1 MWLFL
6 SVLLL
11 CSHFFPLLFFFF
23 LPSILL
29 PLFPTTLSRSSRWF
43 LVEAS
48 PTSRVGG
55 AERRTAVALTAPRRE
70 LSTRFS
76 TCQSQSALCRVRA
89 STTVFYLFISFGT
102 HFYFCTSNLKMS
114 KSWNHVFSVNNA
126 PSSSCM
132 LFVHS
137 LWKWLEVLPDKPRQ
151 EDAHRLH
158 QERDALR
165 HGEVSGTSLSQGRAL
180 SHQISER
187 RREAALPFTGGA
199 DERNGDSLVQRRRS
213 FKLRWASSLLLS
225 V

>member
-1 MWLFL
+1 MTLSLCPPFMFSLFP
-6 SVLLL
+6 
-11 CSHFFPLLFFFF
+11 PLFS

-29 PLFPTTLSRSSRWF
+29 PLFPPTLSRSSRWF

-89 STTVFYLFISFGT
+89 STTVFFIYLIFSFGT
-102 HFYFCTSNLKMS
+102 HFYFCTSNLEMS

-132 LFVHS
+132 LFVQS
-137 LWKWLEVLPDKPRQ
+137 VKM
-151 EDAHRLH
+151 A
-158 QERDALR
+158 
-165 HGEVSGTSLSQGRAL
+165 
-180 SHQISER
+180 
-187 RREAALPFTGGA
+187 GGVA
-199 DERNGDSLVQRRRS
+199 
-213 FKLRWASSLLLS
+213 
-225 V
+225 

>member
-1 MWLFL
+1 MCFLWITLLHHLVCCLF
-6 SVLLL
+6 
-11 CSHFFPLLFFFF
+11 
-23 LPSILL
+23 
-29 PLFPTTLSRSSRWF
+29 
-43 LVEAS
+43 
-48 PTSRVGG
+48 
-55 AERRTAVALTAPRRE
+55 
-70 LSTRFS
+70 
-76 TCQSQSALCRVRA
+76 
-89 STTVFYLFISFGT
+89 
-102 HFYFCTSNLKMS
+102 
-114 KSWNHVFSVNNA
+114 
-126 PSSSCM
+126 
-132 LFVHS
+132 S

-225 V
+225 VQGSLPPENTRLKTLLHVCSVWMVFWCLCFPPFTKLSVSLSYLCFESSSSRSSSSKKHKVIKLVDITDIQKVMTQ

>member
-1 MWLFL
+1 MVSRGSLANVPCGG
-6 SVLLL
+6 SREEESGR
-11 CSHFFPLLFFFF
+11 SHSTKKGAFHEIFNLPESERPLPGKDKYYRFFIYLFF
-23 LPSILL
+23 
-29 PLFPTTLSRSSRWF
+29 
-43 LVEAS
+43 
-48 PTSRVGG
+48 
-55 AERRTAVALTAPRRE
+55 
-70 LSTRFS
+70 
-76 TCQSQSALCRVRA
+76 
-89 STTVFYLFISFGT
+89 SFCT
-102 HFYFCTSNLKMS
+102 HFYFCTSNLEMS

-165 HGEVSGTSLSQGRAL
+165 HGEVSGTSLSQGRTL

-199 DERNGDSLVQRRRS
+199 DERNRDSLVQRRRS
-213 FKLRWASSLLLS
+213 FKLRWASSLFLS

>member
-1 MWLFL
+1 MFSLF
-6 SVLLL
+6 SP
-11 CSHFFPLLFFFF
+11 HFFFF
-23 LPSILL
+23 FFPSLHPPSPLPYYSLQVQPVVSRGSLANVPCGGSREEDSGRSHSTKKGAFHEIFNL
-29 PLFPTTLSRSSRWF
+29 PES
-43 LVEAS
+43 
-48 PTSRVGG
+48 
-55 AERRTAVALTAPRRE
+55 ERPLPGK
-70 LSTRFS
+70 SKYYSF
-76 TCQSQSALCRVRA
+76 
-89 STTVFYLFISFGT
+89 LFISFGT

-199 DERNGDSLVQRRRS
+199 DERNEDSLVQRRRS